1 MNARTLPAYTPFSDA
16 GLSRIEKMLAETEA
30 SGEFGRLHESIT
42 VRTTAWQNAH
52 DDYYHDA
59 RTGREDDFATFDDE
73 ASAQA
78 LLRIRDLMLKR
89 LNPIAFAARV
99 QDVMTGLMNHC
110 AVGHAN
116 TCAAQGRLFDIERN
130 PNGSTIG

>member
-1 MNARTLPAYTPFSDA
+1 MNARALPACPEFSDA
-16 GLSRIEKMLAETEA
+16 GLARLERMLQETEA
-30 SGEFGRLHESIT
+30 DMQQLTAGIT
-42 VRTTAWQNAH
+42 VQSRAWQNAH

-78 LLRIRDLMLKR
+78 LLRIRDLMLEK

-116 TCAAQGRLFDIERN
+116 TCEKQGRLYSAENN
-130 PNGSTIG
+130 PNGSSLG